1 MWLYFRLFLF
11 ALRLLRRSRRDLV
24 LENLVLRQQLLV
36 HERPDHRPRLTVTD
50 RRFWSTLAGR
60 WGPWRAHVRI
70 VQPPTVVRWHR
81 TAWRRYWTRRSQH
94 RRPGRPRI
102 SARTRALIREMSREN
117 PTWGAIQIVGALQ
130 NLDISVSRTTVR
142 RYRLEALR
150 RPPSPRWRTFLR
162 LHAPHI
168 WATDL
173 FTVQTLTFRTFYVL
187 LVVSHDRRRIE
198 HWNVTRHPNAA
209 WIWRQIVEATPWG
222 RRPRYL
228 IRDRDA
234 RYGRDF
240 VARAAKLGIQTII
253 TPVRAPQAN
262 AIAERCI
269 GTLRRECLDHLIV
282 INERHLRAVLREYV
296 AYYNGHRP
304 HRSLGLEPPD
314 GPPPIPAQRSRI
326 VSRPILGGL
335 HHVYEWAA

>member
-1 MWLYFRLFLF
+1 MWLYFRLFLL
-11 ALRLLRRSRRDLV
+11 ALRLIRRSRRDLV

-36 HERPDHRPRLTVTD
+36 HERPDRRPRLTVAD
-50 RRFWSTLAGR
+50 RRFWSTVAQR
-60 WGPWRAHVRI
+60 WRVWRAHVLI

-81 TAWRRYWTRRSQH
+81 TAWRRSWARRS
-94 RRPGRPRI
+94 RRPPGRPRI
-102 SARTRALIREMSREN
+102 SARTRALIQQMAREN
-117 PTWGAIQIVGALQ
+117 PTWGATQIVGALQ
-130 NLDISVSRTTVR
+130 LLDISVSRTTVR
-142 RYRLEALR
+142 RYRLEAFR
-150 RPPSPRWRTFLR
+150 RPPSPAWRTFLR

-198 HWNVTRHPNAA
+198 HWNVTRHPTAA
-209 WIWRQIVEATPWG
+209 WIWRQILEATPWG
-222 RRPRYL
+222 KRPRYL

-234 RYGRDF
+234 SYGRDF
-240 VARAAKLGIQTII
+240 IARAARLGIQTII

-269 GTLRRECLDHLIV
+269 GTVRRECLDHLIV

-314 GPPPIPAQRSRI
+314 GPRPIPAERRRV

-335 HHVYEWAA
+335 HHVYQWAA

>member
-1 MWLYFRLFLF
+1 MPS
-11 ALRLLRRSRRDLV
+11 AG
-24 LENLVLRQQLLV
+24 
-36 HERPDHRPRLTVTD
+36 LTVAD
-50 RRFWSTLAGR
+50 VNWPLG
-60 WGPWRAHVRI
+60 GPFGLFEGFA
-70 VQPPTVVRWHR
+70 TWHR
-81 TAWRRYWTRRSQH
+81 TAWRRSWARRSR

-102 SARTRALIREMSREN
+102 SARTRALIQQMAREN
-117 PTWGAIQIVGALQ
+117 PTWGATEIVGALQ
-130 NLDISVSRTTVR
+130 LLEISVSRTTVR
-142 RYRLEALR
+142 RYRREAFR
-150 RPPSPRWRTFLR
+150 RSPSPRGRTFLR

-198 HWNVTRHPNAA
+198 HGNVTRHPTAV
-209 WIWRQIVEATPWG
+209 WIWRQILEATSWG
-222 RRPRYL
+222 KRPRYL

-234 RYGRDF
+234 SDGRDF
-240 VARAAKLGIQTII
+240 VARAARLGIQTII

-269 GTLRRECLDHLIV
+269 GTVRRECLDHLIV

-314 GPPPIPAQRSRI
+314 GPRPIPAERRRV

-335 HHVYEWAA
+335 HHVYQWAA